1 VTGIVAAC
9 SQASGRQTEQSQV
22 CPRLPEASENGAE
35 LRLVACLLDDD
46 VVPGNSV
53 KVFVG
58 LANDGEE
65 PILTRARL
73 DLGAY
78 LLIRVEA
85 EMGRQVETF
94 VGEPGHFPEEVT
106 DILLPRGGLVGRVFD
121 LTCDP
126 GGYRSADVRCFSE
139 ASFDEPGTYTI
150 SLSYDVSCGVAGCP
164 HEHPWVGRLEAPPL
178 VLSVLPGS

>member
-1 VTGIVAAC
+1 MKRVHIRRLRFWCVTVVTGIVAAC

-85 EMGRQVETF
+85 EMGMQVETF
-94 VGEPGHFPEEVT
+94 VGEPGHCADRIT
-106 DILLPRGGLVGRVFD
+106 QGCGSC
-121 LTCDP
+121 TCRH
-126 GGYRSADVRCFSE
+126 G
-139 ASFDEPGTYTI
+139 
-150 SLSYDVSCGVAGCP
+150 
-164 HEHPWVGRLEAPPL
+164 
-178 VLSVLPGS
+178 LSVLGDDHPGQPGIEVDWHNT